1 MRLSFTDDL
10 ILLIIESMKYDA
22 ETEFLSDRRSLI
34 LDGIEYIEDNV
45 FRQNFLTAMEEMKWK
60 CVIVPDSDWIPSKF
74 FPTETSEDSRETRII
89 KSYISKNPSMFG
101 YSDKYGWAYHELVHV
116 AIFSGNFPQRFLAL
130 ESPFE
135 YPLNTD
141 EIYCYG
147 YQIKHLMQDGK
158 NGNLM
163 RFAIGKIPYIKPKL
177 CLLRNALF
185 K

>member
-1 MRLSFTDDL
+1 MAYNVYVMDNDNK
-10 ILLIIESMKYDA
+10 IIA
-22 ETEFLSDRRSLI
+22 EFLLDKKSLI
-34 LDGIEYIEDNV
+34 LKGLEYIDKNV
-45 FRQNFLTAMEEMKWK
+45 FKPNYLMALTALKWK
-60 CVIVPDSDWIPSKF
+60 CVIVPDSEWTPSKW
-74 FPTETSEDSRETRII
+74 FPTETSFSGRETRILS
-89 KSYISKNPSMFG
+89 SYMSKNPTIVG
-101 YSDKYGWAYHELVHV
+101 YGDKCGWAYHELVHA
-116 AIFSGNFPQRFLAL
+116 AIFSGNFPSVFLEI

-147 YQIKHLMQDGK
+147 YQMKHLIETKK

-163 RFAIGKIPYIKPKL
+163 RFAIEKIPFIKSKL

>member
-1 MRLSFTDDL
+1 
-10 ILLIIESMKYDA
+10 
-22 ETEFLSDRRSLI
+22 
-34 LDGIEYIEDNV
+34 
-45 FRQNFLTAMEEMKWK
+45 
-60 CVIVPDSDWIPSKF
+60 
-74 FPTETSEDSRETRII
+74 
-89 KSYISKNPSMFG
+89 MFG
-101 YSDKYGWAYHELVHV
+101 YGDKCGWAYHELVHV
-116 AIFSGNFPQRFLAL
+116 AIFSGNFPQSFLAL